1 MINCLAPNSTY
12 SGLASRDWTI
22 FGSGSRAGAIVIND
36 VAGANYAIY
45 GGGYDLTFAKSVSG
59 TSLASALSILGDS
72 TSDSSPDVRVHNNFD
87 VQGNWFLDG
96 ITGGHFENYTYGV
109 QLDISELTSGGWAR
123 AYKINTSDSGGHL
136 TMGVLGGNTTTTYAY
151 FSITDS
157 SDETGYL
164 SGNSIKL
171 TKSGDVGIGI
181 SYNNSPTV
189 KLDVNGAIYSRGG
202 TYNGGTD
209 TVTNAGLVI
218 DENDFIYTRD
228 GSQYLRKLIGKSSA
242 DIIDIGQSGT
252 SLIDGVYFY
261 SGSACN
267 YRWHSNTTAKMQL
280 STSGLQVTDQLMVG
294 RTSFLSET
302 QVRIDSS
309 RQYGVTI
316 AHNYAN
322 SGTDFADVLF
332 LQNTN
337 QNNAN
342 RCKIGFSTNGTDG
355 QHHRVSINAVRD
367 TSANYRGNLI
377 IEHRQSDATHIDRFL
392 FKYNGDFHADGD
404 VVAYSTSVSDAKL
417 KNKVNTIDNA
427 LNKVKNLRGV
437 EYVWN
442 YGTRKDQKD
451 LGVIAQ
457 EVEQV
462 LPEIV
467 REKEMMDGDTYKT
480 VDYEKL
486 TAVLIESVKE
496 LSAKVEKLENK
507 KCCCK

>member
-1 MINCLAPNSTY
+1 NVELYGGSSARVIIGSASFSWAGSSNYPTIYGSDSNRWVMFTFPHISCLQNGVNGYTGATTGAKIRYASNPSASTYWDAGVDLQYNAADRWSVARSGALMINCLAPNSTY

-171 TKSGDVGIGI
+171 TKSGNVGIGI
-181 SYNNSPTV
+181 SYNNSPTA

-209 TVTNAGLVI
+209 T
-218 DENDFIYTRD
+218 
-228 GSQYLRKLIGKSSA
+228 
-242 DIIDIGQSGT
+242 
-252 SLIDGVYFY
+252 
-261 SGSACN
+261 
-267 YRWHSNTTAKMQL
+267 
-280 STSGLQVTDQLMVG
+280 
-294 RTSFLSET
+294 
-302 QVRIDSS
+302 
-309 RQYGVTI
+309 
-316 AHNYAN
+316 
-322 SGTDFADVLF
+322 
-332 LQNTN
+332 
-337 QNNAN
+337 
-342 RCKIGFSTNGTDG
+342 
-355 QHHRVSINAVRD
+355 
-367 TSANYRGNLI
+367 
-377 IEHRQSDATHIDRFL
+377 
-392 FKYNGDFHADGD
+392 
-404 VVAYSTSVSDAKL
+404 
-417 KNKVNTIDNA
+417 
-427 LNKVKNLRGV
+427 
-437 EYVWN
+437 
-442 YGTRKDQKD
+442 
-451 LGVIAQ
+451 
-457 EVEQV
+457 
-462 LPEIV
+462 
-467 REKEMMDGDTYKT
+467 
-480 VDYEKL
+480 
-486 TAVLIESVKE
+486 
-496 LSAKVEKLENK
+496 
-507 KCCCK
+507 